1 MIGLWRNDQMKFTQ
15 SAVSRYCLAIVVVTT
30 SADHTRAPCNSRKLV
45 ILGEKIFWKDESV
58 LDYLYLVTKTFSY
71 YRPVFPVSQN
81 LFFEVHFW
89 FLLRIRSGT
98 CWETRFWPSIWSDE
112 YDYHLSFSTTL
123 FELILFFLCSYT
135 SQKPNKNVFH
145 LFATK
150 FFPGNPK
157 NVDHTRAPN

>member
-1 MIGLWRNDQMKFTQ
+1 MIGLWRKDQKKFTQ

-30 SADHTRAPCNSRKLV
+30 SADHTREPCNSRKLV
-45 ILGEKIFWKDESV
+45 ILGEKIFWQDESV
-58 LDYLYLVTKTFSY
+58 VDYFYLVTKTFSY
-71 YRPVFPVSQN
+71 YRLVFQVSQN

-112 YDYHLSFSTTL
+112 YDKHFRSSMTS
-123 FELILFFLCSYT
+123 FELILFFHSSFT
-135 SQKPNKNVFH
+135 SQKPIKNVFH
-145 LFATK
+145 PSGAK